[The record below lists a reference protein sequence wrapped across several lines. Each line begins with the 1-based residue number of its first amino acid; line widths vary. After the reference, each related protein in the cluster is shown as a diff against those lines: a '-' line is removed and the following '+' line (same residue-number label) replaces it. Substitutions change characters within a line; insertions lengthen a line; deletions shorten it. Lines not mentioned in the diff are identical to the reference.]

1 MDVYDYFLSIF
12 SNLSKLC
19 NQTYKCIKNSI
30 KNILIYID
38 IDPVSLIEE
47 L

>member
-1 MDVYDYFLSIF
+1 MYMTISCQFLVICQ
-12 SNLSKLC
+12 KLC

-30 KNILIYID
+30 KNILIYIH
-38 IDPVSLIEE
+38 IDPVPLIEE